1 MDSEISGL
9 ENRHAF
15 LKLGNNVAR
24 FHFEYM
30 DLPLTTPGF
39 IPRRGDE
46 DELHFDP
53 KMLEPKNSESQ
64 TPEIDLEAE
73 QPSAATIARQQSEED
88 DAEAEQLQFDE
99 SEEEELALV
108 PTAPG
113 VPEDTALADGDQGPQ
128 SSFPFQQ

>member
-1 MDSEISGL
+1 
-9 ENRHAF
+9 
-15 LKLGNNVAR
+15 
-24 FHFEYM
+24 M

-53 KMLEPKNSESQ
+53 KTLEPKNPESQ
-64 TPEIDLEAE
+64 APEIDLEAE
-73 QPSAATIARQQSEED
+73 PLSAAMLARLEPEED
-88 DAEAEQLQFDE
+88 DAEAEQLQLDE
-99 SEEEELALV
+99 PAEEELALV

-113 VPEDTALADGDQGPQ
+113 VPEDTVQADGYQEPQ